1 METKQALA
9 NLIDAYADAKKSG
22 NETLMRLAASPLQEF
37 LASHE
42 IIPIPQPSQQAEETE

>member
-37 LASHE
+37 LAGHD
-42 IIPIPQPSQQAEETE
+42 IIPISQSSQQTEDAE